1 MTAAWT
7 CSDEENSMKTK
18 KVAVM
23 GLAITLAMILS
34 FVESQIPAFVAIP
47 GVKMGLANIA
57 VVFVLYKLGWKE
69 AAVISLIRV
78 FLVTLLFG
86 NLGLIWY
93 SAAGAVLSLAG
104 MILLKK
110 TGLFSEIAVSVA
122 GGVLHNMG
130 QILVA
135 SILLETDLLRYYLP
149 ILIVSGVVTGFVIGL
164 LAGIMV
170 KRIRVEG

>member
-1 MTAAWT
+1 
-7 CSDEENSMKTK
+7 MKTK
-18 KVAVM
+18 KLTVM
-23 GLAITLAMILS
+23 ALTTALAMILS

-47 GVKMGLANIA
+47 GIKMGLANIA

-69 AAVISLIRV
+69 AAMISLIRV

-104 MILLKK
+104 MMLLKK

-164 LAGIMV
+164 LAGILV